1 MVIEKIL
8 FIIYFFNKNKKK
20 LVSLVWNLKYF
31 KVIQCVRL
39 LMSILKGANTYSL
52 LYICRINKLNNSL

>member
-20 LVSLVWNLKYF
+20 LVSIVWNLKYF

-52 LYICRINKLNNSL
+52 LYICGIKKLNNSL